1 MKVIFCSI
9 VNDNIFIQWF
19 RLTVTSLQENFVP
32 ALSSSNNLQDTL
44 WKHEERFSE
53 ATNCVDAVA
62 CKGETVMSTVK
73 GLVYR
78 NI

>member
-19 RLTVTSLQENFVP
+19 RLTVTSLQESSVQ
-32 ALSSSNNLQDTL
+32 AVSSSNNLQATPR
-44 WKHEERFSE
+44 KHEERFLE

-62 CKGETVMSTVK
+62 CKGETVKSTVK
-73 GLVYR
+73 SLVY
-78 NI
+78 